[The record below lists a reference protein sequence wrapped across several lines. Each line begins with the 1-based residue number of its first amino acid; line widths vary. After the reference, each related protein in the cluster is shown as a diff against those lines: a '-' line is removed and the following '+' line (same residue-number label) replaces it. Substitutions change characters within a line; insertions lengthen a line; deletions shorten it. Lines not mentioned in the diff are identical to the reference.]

1 MRVGIGRIERL
12 LHQVDKS
19 VAYVVLEA
27 KIFEYNRV
35 LRQTL
40 ELLVLI

>member
-27 KIFEYNRV
+27 KKILSIIECCVMFWSSFF
-35 LRQTL
+35 
-40 ELLVLI
+40 